1 MLLGLSPS
9 LNVDLKFYKKL
20 GGLCSPIASSCLF
33 SSQVP
38 SVLKLRADDTKAA
51 TKGPPM
57 ATTLLKSE
65 SAIM

>member
-9 LNVDLKFYKKL
+9 LDVDLKFYRKL

-38 SVLKLRADDTKAA
+38 SVLKLRADYTMAV
-51 TKGPPM
+51 TMEQPM
-57 ATTLLKSE
+57 ATTLLKSV
-65 SAIM
+65 